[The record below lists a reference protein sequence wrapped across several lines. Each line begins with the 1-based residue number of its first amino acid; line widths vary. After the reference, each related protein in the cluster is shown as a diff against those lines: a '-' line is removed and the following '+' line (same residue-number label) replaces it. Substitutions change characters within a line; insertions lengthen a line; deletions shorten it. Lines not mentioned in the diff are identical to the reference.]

1 MYWPVVAPG
10 KGATPVGKLCVSAVN
25 IIWRVESFAIFT
37 KESWVESTGIMIFKW
52 ENPFI
57 ALELSLNLIKLLSFE
72 YFWVSATN
80 SIKDFSIS
88 FPWITI
94 LPYKIENCQL
104 ETIMSKNLL
113 WKTNVLNVQNS
124 IVPNQSIRLMLGFV
138 SACLWITPYNIQ
150 YPNHQ
155 RIVQV
160 LC

>member
-25 IIWRVESFAIFT
+25 IIWRVELFAIFT
-37 KESWVESTGIMIFKW
+37 KESSVESTGIMIFKS

-88 FPWITI
+88 FPSITI
-94 LPYKIENCQL
+94 LPYK
-104 ETIMSKNLL
+104 M
-113 WKTNVLNVQNS
+113 
-124 IVPNQSIRLMLGFV
+124 
-138 SACLWITPYNIQ
+138 
-150 YPNHQ
+150 
-155 RIVQV
+155 
-160 LC
+160 